1 MSLPDRNQAYACRCE
16 EVLQAAVQ
24 QAIDDG
30 ALTIDDVKRRT
41 RAGMGI
47 CQGIFCTRTIA
58 RQIANR
64 ASVPLADLQP
74 MTSRPPVRLIS
85 IADLA
90 GGAGPQE

>member
-1 MSLPDRNQAYACRCE
+1 MSLLDRNQAYACRCE
-16 EVLQAAVQ
+16 EVSLAAVQ
-24 QAIDDG
+24 QAIDEG

-58 RQIANR
+58 QQIASR
-64 ASVPLADLQP
+64 AHVPLADLQP

-85 IADLA
+85 LDNLADRD
-90 GGAGPQE
+90 GTPK